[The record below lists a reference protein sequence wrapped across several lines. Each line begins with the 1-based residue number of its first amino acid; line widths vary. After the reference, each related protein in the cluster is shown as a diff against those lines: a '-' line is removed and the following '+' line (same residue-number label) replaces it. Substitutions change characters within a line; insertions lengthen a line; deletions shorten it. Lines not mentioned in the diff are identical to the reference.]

1 MKAQGN
7 SLPEVCASNLLRL
20 SRGEIPFDRLRGRNT
35 ALIDRPNATAE
46 AEQDI
51 EWLLENYEPRVNA
64 AEIAMRFANDADYSF
79 FVNIEKRSAD
89 E

>member
-20 SRGEIPFDRLRGRNT
+20 SRGEVPFDRLRGRNA

-46 AEQDI
+46 AQQDI

-64 AEIAMRFANDADYSF
+64 ADIAMQFANDVDFSI

>member
-1 MKAQGN
+1 MKEQGN

-46 AEQDI
+46 AQQDI

-64 AEIAMRFANDADYSF
+64 ADIAIKLTSDADFSI

>member
-1 MKAQGN
+1 MKSQGN

-20 SRGEIPFDRLRGRNT
+20 SRGEVPFDRLRGRNT

-46 AEQDI
+46 AQQDI

-64 AEIAMRFANDADYSF
+64 ADIAMQFANDADFSI

>member
-1 MKAQGN
+1 MNSQGN

-20 SRGEIPFDRLRGRNT
+20 SRGEAPFDRLRGRNA

-46 AEQDI
+46 AQQDI

-64 AEIAMRFANDADYSF
+64 ADIAMQFANEADFSI